1 MNNLRNF
8 TVVLYTKAKAD
19 EKLKNLPIIGPSL
32 TSLEAYKAVGSLDP
46 YLDYVNLHM
55 YQGYHYPGINGTDAD
70 GTLSVTWFLNKLA
83 RIQSPSGKSVQATES
98 GYHTFGPPNA
108 ISEEAD
114 GKYAIR
120 VFAEFFRRGVYRSSK
135 YELIDEGQP
144 GPEGN
149 FGLLRKDLSEKPS
162 FRAMKSLIS
171 ILSDKGPSFEPNTL
185 NYTIGGSTNNIRQ
198 ILFQKRTGDF
208 YLMVWLE
215 VASWD
220 TPTHSNLYPPPQ
232 QVVLALQENKAISSA
247 TLYAFNNTA
256 DVNTFNLSIADNQ
269 VTFNVTDKISILK
282 LST

>member
-1 MNNLRNF
+1 
-8 TVVLYTKAKAD
+8 
-19 EKLKNLPIIGPSL
+19 
-32 TSLEAYKAVGSLDP
+32 
-46 YLDYVNLHM
+46 
-55 YQGYHYPGINGTDAD
+55 
-70 GTLSVTWFLNKLA
+70 
-83 RIQSPSGKSVQATES
+83 
-98 GYHTFGPPNA
+98 
-108 ISEEAD
+108 
-114 GKYAIR
+114 
-120 VFAEFFRRGVYRSSK
+120 
-135 YELIDEGQP
+135 
-144 GPEGN
+144 
-149 FGLLRKDLSEKPS
+149 
-162 FRAMKSLIS
+162 MKSLIS

-215 VASWD
+215 VAIWD

-232 QVVLALQENKAISSA
+232 QFVLALQENKAISSA